1 MQHKAVL
8 TKANTLV
15 DEGIAPFVEAF
26 NDIMPITPYGRT
38 RALERRT
45 P

>member
-1 MQHKAVL
+1 MQHKVVL

-26 NDIMPITPYGRT
+26 NGMVNTT
-38 RALERRT
+38 E
-45 P
+45 